1 MKRASSGL
9 GGPRIITPGL
19 RGGAPQSL
27 GVHPGS
33 STVPSGTFRQ
43 IPLCYAVLAQWVV
56 GLMRATRTRAVRGS
70 AFAQS
75 SSGAHLIEAAR
86 ACRVDRGGEGRS
98 RAIAACLWVAFAS
111 DRLVATADGACAI
124 ARRQW
129 PPGHC
134 ARTEASL
141 DGFVV
146 LSHHRRSEA
155 HRGAIGAAGQ
165 PSQASDE
172 TLANRPRRKSRSAG
186 WDASSSAIL

>member
-86 ACRVDRGGEGRS
+86 ACRVDRKQEGAS
-98 RAIAACLWVAFAS
+98 ATVDPLLRADAVTPCRLPGVPLHTSGPRHRVA
-111 DRLVATADGACAI
+111 
-124 ARRQW
+124 
-129 PPGHC
+129 
-134 ARTEASL
+134 L
-141 DGFVV
+141 DG
-146 LSHHRRSEA
+146 R
-155 HRGAIGAAGQ
+155 
-165 PSQASDE
+165 
-172 TLANRPRRKSRSAG
+172 
-186 WDASSSAIL
+186 